1 MAAVLILMY
10 RYGKRPLRCAAG
22 VTCRSRRHNVC
33 SRADALAKGAYFTG
47 VRVVGPPAPMSS
59 KLPSLS
65 AHVTD

>member
-1 MAAVLILMY
+1 MAAALISMC

-22 VTCRSRRHNVC
+22 VTCRLKRLYVC

-65 AHVTD
+65 AQVTD